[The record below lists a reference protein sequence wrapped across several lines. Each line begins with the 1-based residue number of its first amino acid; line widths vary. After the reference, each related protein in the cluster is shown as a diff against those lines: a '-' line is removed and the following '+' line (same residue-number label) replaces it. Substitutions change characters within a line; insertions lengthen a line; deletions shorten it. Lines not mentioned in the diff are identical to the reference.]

1 MAKFG
6 KFMMG
11 FFTGAIVGSV
21 AAFLMAPYSGD
32 KMRTEVDVYFKKTAE
47 DIRLAAAKK
56 REELEKQLSQL
67 RAPQKEEEA

>member
-11 FFTGAIVGSV
+11 FFTGAILG
-21 AAFLMAPYSGD
+21 AAASILLAPYSGE
-32 KMRTEVDVYFKKTAE
+32 KMRVEVDGYFKKTAE

-56 REELEKQLSQL
+56 REDLEKQLSQL
-67 RAPQKEEEA
+67 RAPQKEETD